1 MLGISRNAWLA
12 TAIAALGYA
21 GTMAAMLHSGAITV
35 PDVLRNIGIA
45 IGWVLA
51 VVLATSQFR
60 ASSLQTEQQ
69 KKADRRADLNLD
81 AFKHIAA
88 ASTDFTRALAGV
100 MAPFSIAAVTFRS
113 PQLLPGD
120 NSAARLVESARKAPS
135 DLYGSW
141 AQFVFSIEA
150 YQIVLLPFD
159 HLRHYIGFCVQDAAD
174 EIGRF
179 AGSIPA
185 ASVNMSDEDRA
196 SIGAVAG
203 RIASMLFDL
212 QSFVGDYRVE
222 VMNAL
227 TADLFDRHISRR
239 RPLSPSKKT
248 LVELATRETVDRE
261 HERRVQEAILNDP
274 ARART

>member
-35 PDVLRNIGIA
+35 PDVLRNI
-45 IGWVLA
+45 VLA
-51 VVLATSQFR
+51 IVLATSQFR

-88 ASTDFTRALAGV
+88 ASPDFTRALAGV

-135 DLYGSW
+135 D
-141 AQFVFSIEA
+141 
-150 YQIVLLPFD
+150 
-159 HLRHYIGFCVQDAAD
+159 
-174 EIGRF
+174 
-179 AGSIPA
+179 
-185 ASVNMSDEDRA
+185 
-196 SIGAVAG
+196 
-203 RIASMLFDL
+203 
-212 QSFVGDYRVE
+212 
-222 VMNAL
+222 
-227 TADLFDRHISRR
+227 
-239 RPLSPSKKT
+239 
-248 LVELATRETVDRE
+248 
-261 HERRVQEAILNDP
+261 
-274 ARART
+274 